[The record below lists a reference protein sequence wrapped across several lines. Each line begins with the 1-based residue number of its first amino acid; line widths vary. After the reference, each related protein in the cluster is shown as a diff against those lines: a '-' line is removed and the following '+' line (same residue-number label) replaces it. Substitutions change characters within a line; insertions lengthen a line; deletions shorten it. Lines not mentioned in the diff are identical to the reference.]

1 MSQIVKCT
9 DKQVVDGRV
18 RRKGELVRVPAGHT
32 YKVEVSVD
40 AATLAARDAA
50 AVAEKD
56 QLETVKEIDLT
67 PPPVAVI
74 VAPEKGV
81 IGKPVEFD
89 DRTSYGKVEIALWA
103 WEFGDGTKGEGPV
116 VEHVYKLAASY
127 RVTLTVTDA
136 YKHQGTAEHEIVI
149 EKAAVVT
156 PK

>member
-1 MSQIVKCT
+1 MSQIVKVLQP
-9 DKQVVDGRV
+9 QVIDGRV
-18 RRKGELVRVPAGHT
+18 RRAGELVRVPAGHT
-32 YKVEVSVD
+32 YKVAVVVD

-50 AVAEKD
+50 AAAEKD

-74 VAPEKGV
+74 VAPERGV

-89 DRTSYGKVEIALWA
+89 GRESYGKIEIALWA
-103 WEFGDGTKGEGPV
+103 WEFGDGTKDEGPV
-116 VEHVYKLAASY
+116 VEHAYKDAATY
-127 RVTLTVTDA
+127 RVMLTVTDA

-149 EKAAVVT
+149 EKAVVT